1 MIPVSVRINL
11 PHITENAAAACALC
25 DRFGIDV
32 WGVTKAVAAQPG
44 IARAMLE
51 GGVKALAE
59 TRLTAVNRLCE
70 SGVPGPYW
78 LLRSPAYCEIAECIA
93 MTDGSLVSDRDV
105 LDLLQAE
112 ARRTG
117 RRHRVLVMVD
127 LETGREGF
135 LPDEVA
141 DVCRAA
147 MAHSNLDLSGLGIYF
162 EFHGDG
168 DFQAET
174 LVRLRDLA
182 DRLGQELG
190 APLPVISGGS
200 TSIIRTQLL
209 DGRKPAGVNNVRLG
223 TAILLGIASSVGPQ
237 TIPGFHQDTF
247 ELSVELNEV
256 KVRGRRI
263 GLLAMGHTDAD
274 PDYLYPLDPGVK
286 VLKAFSDHTLVDL
299 EEADPSV
306 KAGSTLRF
314 QLGYFALTK
323 LMHSPW
329 VRHEYIR

>member
-1 MIPVSVRINL
+1 MIPVSVRVNL

-25 DRFGIDV
+25 AKFGMGV

-51 GGVKALAE
+51 GGVSALAE
-59 TRLTAVNRLCE
+59 TRLSAVNRLCE

-78 LLRSPAYCEIAECIA
+78 LLRSPAYCEIAECVA
-93 MTDGSLVSDRDV
+93 MTDGSLVADRGV
-105 LDLLQAE
+105 IDLLQNE

-117 RRHRVLVMVD
+117 RRHGVLVMVD
-127 LETGREGF
+127 IETGREGF
-135 LPDEVA
+135 LPAEVGG
-141 DVCRAA
+141 VCRAVA
-147 MAHSNLDLSGLGIYF
+147 AASHLDLAGLGIYF
-162 EFHGDG
+162 EWQGDA
-168 DFQAET
+168 DVQAET

-182 DRLGQELG
+182 DTVGQDIG
-190 APLPVISGGS
+190 APLPIISGGS

-209 DGRKPAGVNNVRLG
+209 DGRQPAGVNNVRLG
-223 TAILLGIASSVGPQ
+223 TAILLGIASSLGPQ
-237 TIPGFHQDTF
+237 KIPGFHQDTF

-256 KVRGRRI
+256 KTRDRRL

-286 VLKAFSDHTLVDL
+286 VLGAFSDHTLVDL
-299 EEADPSV
+299 EAADPAL
-306 KAGSTLRF
+306 KAGSRLRF

>member
-1 MIPVSVRINL
+1 MIPVTVRVNL
-11 PHITENAAAACALC
+11 PHITENAVAACELC
-25 DRFGIDV
+25 ARFGIEV

-44 IARAMLE
+44 IARAMLD

-78 LLRSPAYCEIAECIA
+78 LLRSPAYCEIAECVA
-93 MTDGSLVSDRDV
+93 MTDGSLVADRGV

-117 RRHRVLVMVD
+117 RRHAVLVMVD
-127 LETGREGF
+127 METGREGF
-135 LPDEVA
+135 LPEEVSN
-141 DVCRAA
+141 VCEAVT
-147 MAHSNLDLSGLGIYF
+147 AHDHLDLAGLGIYF

-168 DFQAET
+168 DFQART

-182 DRLGQELG
+182 DRVGRELG
-190 APLPVISGGS
+190 IPLPVISGGS
-200 TSIIRTQLL
+200 TSIIRTQLVH
-209 DGRKPAGVNNVRLG
+209 GRQPAGVNNVRLG
-223 TAILLGIASSVGPQ
+223 TAILLGIASSVGPVK
-237 TIPGFHQDTF
+237 IPGFHQDTF

-256 KVRGRRI
+256 KRRGRRL

-286 VLKAFSDHTLVDL
+286 VLRAFSDHTLVDL
-299 EEADPSV
+299 EEADPSLR
-306 KAGSTLRF
+306 AGSTLSF

-329 VRHEYIR
+329 VRHEYVR